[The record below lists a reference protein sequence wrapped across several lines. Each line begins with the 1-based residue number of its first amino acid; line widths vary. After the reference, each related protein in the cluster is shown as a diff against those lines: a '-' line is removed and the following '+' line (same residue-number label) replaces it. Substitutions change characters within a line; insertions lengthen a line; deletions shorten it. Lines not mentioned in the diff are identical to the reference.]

1 MKPITKV
8 ISIAVVLILIVAAWV
23 INIGVFLRYSIDD
36 PIFLKAY
43 LACHTDEN
51 TQVEFYYITNSYDK
65 NNWYE
70 ASFPEIASDKFY
82 ANTSEM
88 QAISNSNYK
97 INKLVINLNSVFL
110 KNGAERLAD
119 NAAEKPVYIS
129 KIVLTDKDNL
139 SREYDFGRLCL
150 YREEQLSKNALQFEN
165 GMSSSNSRGRS
176 TARALD
182 NIRLTDVE
190 SPLMDVVQEM
200 FDVKINGMSISDFAL
215 PADLAADDSIDV
227 EYALKDVSKVPEY
240 RFSRV
245 FIPINV
251 RGVDSSGGRC
261 EMSNMVQCA
270 QYYRLTAK
278 DVRNLV
284 REGRR

>member
-1 MKPITKV
+1 MKPGIKV

-23 INIGVFLRYSIDD
+23 INIWAFLRYSIDD
-36 PIFLKAY
+36 PVFLKAY
-43 LACHTDEN
+43 LAYHTNEN

-65 NNWYE
+65 NWYA

-82 ANTSEM
+82 TNTSEM
-88 QAISNSNYK
+88 QAISNSSYK
-97 INKLVINLNSVFL
+97 INKLVISLNSVFL
-110 KNGAERLAD
+110 KNGSERLVD
-119 NAAEKPVYIS
+119 KAAEKPVYIS
-129 KIVLTDKDNL
+129 KIVLTDKDNI

-150 YREEQLSKNALQFEN
+150 YREEQLSNNALQFVN
-165 GMSSSNSRGRS
+165 GMSSSDSRGRN
-176 TARALD
+176 TARAVD
-182 NIRLTDVE
+182 NIRLTAVE

-200 FDVKINGMSISDFAL
+200 FDVNINGMSISDFTL

-227 EYALKDVSKVPEY
+227 EYALKDVSKVPAY

-245 FIPINV
+245 FIPISLK
-251 RGVDSSGGRC
+251 GVDSSGCRC
-261 EMSNMVQCA
+261 EMSNMVQCD

-278 DVRNLV
+278 DVRNFV

>member
-1 MKPITKV
+1 MKPGIKI
-8 ISIAVVLILIVAAWV
+8 ISIAVVLVLIVAAWV
-23 INIGVFLRYSIDD
+23 INIWAFLRYSIDE

-51 TQVEFYYITNSYDK
+51 SQVEFYYITNSYDK
-65 NNWYE
+65 NNWHE
-70 ASFPEIASDKFY
+70 ASFPEIASDMFVT
-82 ANTSEM
+82 NTSEM
-88 QAISNSNYK
+88 QAISNSNYT

-110 KNGAERLAD
+110 KNGAERLVD
-119 NAAEKPVYIS
+119 KAAEKPVYIS

-139 SREYDFGRLCL
+139 SREYDFGQLCL

-165 GMSSSNSRGRS
+165 GMSSSDSRGRS

-182 NIRLTDVE
+182 NIRLTAVE

-200 FDVKINGMSISDFAL
+200 FDIKINGRSISDFTL
-215 PADLAADDSIDV
+215 PADLAADGSIDV
-227 EYALKDVSKVPEY
+227 EYALKDVSKVPAY

-245 FIPINV
+245 FIPISLT
-251 RGVDSSGGRC
+251 GVDSAGGRC
-261 EMSNMVQCA
+261 EMSNMVHCD

-278 DVRNLV
+278 DVRNFV